1 MSIPERLFRLAKGKA
16 GELREYFDHL
26 GENDEL
32 SLEEEA
38 KLIRSQQKKTARK
51 ELDEAIDSPFTSTL
65 VSPSQV
71 DRSRPAARPRTP
83 EEISGVSSVS
93 AVASGN
99 AATSNQIADP
109 LAPHY
114 RLLGLELGS
123 DYPTVQSVYEKLEE
137 RCRPDRFTAGSPEA
151 KELEDIRTKLET
163 AFHALRAALD
173 PTARRFDL
181 LEIE

>member
-32 SLEEEA
+32 SSEEEA
-38 KLIRSQQKKTARK
+38 KLVRSQQKKTARK
-51 ELDEAIDSPFTSTL
+51 ELEEAIESPFTPTL
-65 VSPSQV
+65 ASSSQV
-71 DRSRPAARPRTP
+71 ERSRPASRPRTP
-83 EEISGVSSVS
+83 EEISGVFSGS
-93 AVASGN
+93 AASRNVA
-99 AATSNQIADP
+99 ASNQVADP

-114 RLLGLELGS
+114 RLLGLESGS
-123 DYPTVQSVYEKLEE
+123 DYSTVQSVYEKLEE

>member
-1 MSIPERLFRLAKGKA
+1 MSIPERLFRLARGKA

-93 AVASGN
+93 AVVSRLQRLRIKLRIL
-99 AATSNQIADP
+99 SLRIIAC
-109 LAPHY
+109 LAW
-114 RLLGLELGS
+114 S
-123 DYPTVQSVYEKLEE
+123 
-137 RCRPDRFTAGSPEA
+137 
-151 KELEDIRTKLET
+151 
-163 AFHALRAALD
+163 
-173 PTARRFDL
+173 
-181 LEIE
+181 